1 MSPLKISTIVA
12 FDYIVVIVQS
22 VSCVWLFATHG
33 QQHAR
38 LPCPSLS
45 PGVCSDSCPLSQWW
59 YLTISSYAALTPFA
73 FNLSQHQGLFQWVSS
88 LDQGAKVEREHDTIF
103 LFFTW
108 LPISCFYPGR
118 CFCKLSPV
126 YTFSKAK
133 EKGCILFLHSFWFFI
148 LHWQKEM
155 ENVVVQSKWRIPLVS
170 G

>member
-1 MSPLKISTIVA
+1 MEK
-12 FDYIVVIVQS
+12 VVVFQLLS
-22 VSCVWLFATHG
+22 RVWLFTNPWFA
-33 QQHAR
+33 AR
-38 LPCPSLS
+38 QA
-45 PGVCSDSCPLSQWW
+45 PLSFI
-59 YLTISSYAALTPFA
+59 ISWSLLRFMSIESVMISNHLILCCPYSFCLQSFPASRSFPV
-73 FNLSQHQGLFQWVSS
+73 SQLFGSGGQS
-88 LDQGAKVEREHDTIF
+88 KVEREHDTIF